1 MKTKK
6 LFYAILTSALLMS
19 SLSSFCQY
27 FSAGARVGVDFGS
40 LSNFSKVKSDAEDG
54 GDKVARNA
62 HMGFQGGFFGSY
74 NFNKILGVQA
84 EIIFDRKGEKLTYT
98 GTDHGDIYTGTMIT
112 SVTYMTIPILFKG
125 GYDFGR
131 FQVYGIFGPY
141 IGIGLA
147 GKLKYTENG
156 TSIERSMKFTK
167 YNDATAAD
175 DDSPME
181 HANRLDAGLTI
192 GVQPGFKLGPGILI
206 LDLRYNFG
214 LIDVQN
220 YTPHADNYYARDTR
234 SFGLSLGYVIP
245 FGKK

>member
-27 FSAGARVGVDFGS
+27 FSAGARVGMDFGS
-40 LSNFSKVKSDAEDG
+40 LSNFSKVKSDAEDVG
-54 GDKVARNA
+54 EKVARNA
-62 HMGFQGGFFGSY
+62 HVGFQGGFFGCY

-84 EIIFDRKGEKLTYT
+84 EFIFDRKGEKLTYT
-98 GTDHGDIYTGTMIT
+98 GTDHGDIITGTMNT

-156 TSIERSMKFTK
+156 TSVERSMKFTK
-167 YNDATAAD
+167 YDATSSVD
-175 DDSPME
+175 DGPYE
-181 HANRLDAGLTI
+181 HANRFDAGLTI
-192 GVQPGFKLGPGILI
+192 GVQPGFKLGPGII
-206 LDLRYNFG
+206 IMDLRYNFG
-214 LIDVQN
+214 FIDVQN
-220 YTPHADNYYARDTR
+220 YSPKPDNYYVRCTR
-234 SFGLSLGYVIP
+234 SFGLSFGYVIP